1 MNNKAAGWYGVDIKM
16 SKQTPAVASANW
28 ANINTLR
35 FTWFNN
41 AKSTTPSY
49 FLIDNVYAY
58 DAPTVICDV
67 HTGGTATCCEQAIC
81 DECETPYG
89 ELNAN
94 NHVGDRVVK
103 AAIAATCIE
112 EGYSGDTYCV
122 SCDTM
127 VEIGSATAIDPSNHA
142 GLTEVKNA
150 IEATE
155 DEAGYSG
162 DIYCVDCGEKIA
174 DGQVVP
180 PTRER
185 FKVLFDGESVDNVT
199 TAFETEATLY
209 GIKTKDQTSMRMS
222 FNDPYA
228 LKNDAKIGG
237 MAMVSLPQSVDI
249 SRFDYLCYELYLSND
264 MVGSGG
270 FQVNLCTEGGD
281 GYNTMATINDF
292 KAGWNHVVVDL
303 RNIAAAVSSADKTN
317 INALRFAWFNYDGC
331 GLSHM
336 LIDNVCVANEGAIA
350 APAAPYTPADLGT
363 EFTAK
368 INVTGGINLSVSG
381 SNVIAANDGTDSAQI
396 WKFVKQSDGSYEV
409 LNTKT
414 NALLDVTGAADA
426 FGANVGVYGDMN
438 SVAQR
443 WFIYETANGYVFHPL
458 CSGSCV
464 LDVPTEASSA
474 NAVIDGYSGAASQ
487 LFNIIF
493 A

>member
-1 MNNKAAGWYGVDIKM
+1 MAVLPISGANLSAYNTIHFDLYLGQAMTGDQQFQVNFATAGQDGYNTVFSMKDKGAGWYGVDIDM
-16 SKQTPAVASANW
+16 SEQTPVVASATW

-41 AKSTTPSY
+41 AKSTTPAY

-58 DAPTVICDV
+58 YIPDLK
-67 HTGGTATCCEQAIC
+67 Q
-81 DECETPYG
+81 
-89 ELNAN
+89 
-94 NHVGDRVVK
+94 
-103 AAIAATCIE
+103 
-112 EGYSGDTYCV
+112 S
-122 SCDTM
+122 S
-127 VEIGSATAIDPSNHA
+127 
-142 GLTEVKNA
+142 
-150 IEATE
+150 
-155 DEAGYSG
+155 
-162 DIYCVDCGEKIA
+162 
-174 DGQVVP
+174 Q
-180 PTRER
+180 
-185 FKVLFDGESVDNVT
+185 VLFDGESVDNVT
-199 TAFETEATLY
+199 GAFETQAVLY
-209 GIKTKDQTSMRMS
+209 GVKTTGQTSMRMS

-237 MAMVSLPQSVDI
+237 MAMVNLPQSVDI
-249 SRFDYLCYELYLSND
+249 SGYDYLCYDLYLSND
-264 MVGSGG
+264 MVGSSG

-317 INALRFAWFNYDGC
+317 INAVRFAWFNYDGC

-336 LIDNVCVANEGAIA
+336 LIDNVRVANEGAVA